1 MANEYV
7 VNGSEEVIGND
18 IAAGNATVAGTLGVT
33 GATTAAAITASG
45 LITANAG
52 VTVSATDPV
61 TIDGNATIAG
71 TLGVTGITTLGTADI
86 TTATISG
93 NATVAGT
100 LGITGATTAAA
111 ITASGLI
118 TANDG
123 ILVPD
128 GNITIAEG
136 GTGASTVPS
145 ALSNLGFLSNNP
157 IVGTSIAIPGT
168 ILSTLTV
175 GSNPRIIAIDSA
187 GNQYVTNYGSN
198 TVSKITPSG
207 TVTLTWATVGS
218 NPFNIAID
226 SAGNQYV
233 TNYGSGTIS
242 IIAGNNGVLLPL
254 LNQMQSYSE
263 IQALNIATL
272 DISNSGINNLSDYS
286 NTSLNFSL
294 STNYNIQ
301 ALSLIR

>member
-18 IAAGNATVAGTLGVT
+18 IVASNATVAGTLGVT

-45 LITANAG
+45 LITANG
-52 VTVSATDPV
+52 
-61 TIDGNATIAG
+61 
-71 TLGVTGITTLGTADI
+71 
-86 TTATISG
+86 
-93 NATVAGT
+93 
-100 LGITGATTAAA
+100 
-111 ITASGLI
+111 
-118 TANDG
+118 G

-175 GSNPRIIAIDSA
+175 GSNPIGIAIDSA
-187 GNQYVTNYGSN
+187 GNQYVANYGSN

>member
-18 IAAGNATVAGTLGVT
+18 IVASNATVAGTLGVT

-45 LITANAG
+45 LITANG
-52 VTVSATDPV
+52 
-61 TIDGNATIAG
+61 
-71 TLGVTGITTLGTADI
+71 
-86 TTATISG
+86 
-93 NATVAGT
+93 
-100 LGITGATTAAA
+100 
-111 ITASGLI
+111 
-118 TANDG
+118 G

-175 GSNPRIIAIDSA
+175 GSNPRI
-187 GNQYVTNYGSN
+187 
-198 TVSKITPSG
+198 
-207 TVTLTWATVGS
+207 
-218 NPFNIAID
+218 IAID